1 MDQQKHQ
8 FCLFVFLSFIIFA
21 TILST
26 AVSASEFTFHIALPP
41 EDYPRAK
48 LDVESIPGLILPP
61 SEPAPTVS
69 GITPNTG
76 PTIGVTPVVITG
88 TGFIPESAVTIGGNL
103 ATDIAFVSSTEF
115 RATTPTGNRGA
126 QDVVVVNSDGQK
138 AQLVSGFTYSM
149 GRLGEEFQVN
159 SDSAYDQTYPSI
171 GMDADGNFVIAWH
184 TWKGS
189 DIDVYARRYASDGT
203 PQGREFMVNTHT
215 PGSQHRPSVGMD
227 AKGNFVIAWGSYG
240 QDGSWWG
247 VYAQRYSADGTPVG
261 IEFQVNTY
269 TQDSQSDPFVAMDAI
284 GNFIIVW
291 HSEGQDGSGLGIYAQ
306 QYAADGTPL
315 GTEFQVNTYTQE
327 HQGFPSVAMN
337 TTGNFIIVWHGE
349 GENGIGVYARRYATD
364 GTPIDTEFPVG
375 TQENRS
381 GGSVG
386 MDSSG
391 NFVIAWYTSG
401 GDENVYA
408 QRYAND
414 GSPIGTEFQVNT
426 YAAGD
431 QFWPYVAMN
440 NAGNFVIAWVSQE
453 QDGSKRG
460 IYAQQYASDGTPVGS
475 EFQVNTYTT
484 DNQDDPSVDMDTAG
498 HFVIVWQSEGQD
510 GDDYGI
516 YAQRFAGG
524 FPVLSLT
531 SITPN
536 LGPIAGGT
544 PITLTGTYF
553 QDSATVTIGGVS
565 ATDVT
570 VLSETEIA
578 ATTPAVGTV
587 GVYDVVVTN
596 PDEQSSTLPYG
607 FTYTF
612 LYTEPFFQTDLRPD
626 ADGYVTVQLPDDMPI
641 GSSMVLVAQNLTLDE
656 LPTTADAFLE
666 SVDITFSIPD
676 PTAGDIV
683 DVSAIIHNNG
693 SSPIQNFTVSFFD
706 GDPDSGGILIGVDL
720 ITDTIQPGESAIA
733 KIRWDTTGAGG
744 DKQVYVRIDPFD
756 KMPET
761 DETNNTASVPIKVY
775 TQVDL
780 VITPEDISFS
790 NPSPMVG
797 EEVTIFT
804 IVNNNGET
812 SASGAVVE
820 AFVGNPDV
828 GGVLLG
834 TDIIDVPAGGS
845 TTLDFQSLG
854 DFGSLNT
861 AGGSATAEITWM
873 PETAGEFEIFVSVNR
888 DSAIDESNYSN
899 NTASKMISVSSE
911 AIYIDCGNDA
921 SDVEYNETIGYGYLD
936 GFPFTDWGDEPYE
949 TVRVDFDGEIRYR
962 FDNLDVERYYHLD
975 FSFYEGDGIGR
986 IAEVWVDGVKVGEQI
1001 VLSAMPNYPS
1011 FGIPPETY
1019 TDGTITVSIRRSGF
1033 RDIVVSEPKAGDIVV
1048 SELRLIPIDK
1058 IPIDCGSPDDLAYSI
1073 ERGYGY
1079 LDGQPFTDW
1088 GNEPYQTVRLD
1099 MDGEVRYQFDNL
1111 QPLKKYQVNFT
1122 FYEGDGGNRNEEVWI
1137 DSIFTGLSV
1146 FLGDEQIHYEHADVL
1161 EELYDLDGSI
1171 IVSIQKTQGIGA
1183 IVSEIALEE
1192 QTTLNPFSCSPGD
1205 VSGDGE
1211 STAYDASLILQ
1222 AVVGLIPF
1230 PDNPDYPCFTLENA
1244 DVSGNGSLSA
1254 LDAAMILQYT
1264 VGLIDI
1270 FAAQQPTS
1278 QALAYRQF
1286 TRQMFINTP
1295 VEQQKAGQFMVSIY
1309 LDEARGVL
1317 AGELSIAKPATMRVQ
1332 GIEAHPNFM
1341 IESLERKNEL
1351 KLVFATAQPVMGR
1364 TMLAYITLD
1373 ARANE
1378 PRDIDSLRHSFVLV
1392 GAQLN
1397 EGTIPVYWQETGWDE
1412 ELQTGQDKEY
1422 QKLVFSE
1429 KTGSLH
1435 PPPQVTRTRW
1445 AVWFYSLNSTFEGRP
1460 LQIGDIVTAKDAD
1473 GVICGV
1479 YVVDRE
1485 SEYGYM
1491 PVYGDDPYTEADEGA
1506 TDGEELTFY
1515 INGQCAHPFFFDEL
1529 WWTPD
1534 IKLKEVDLTTGACLH
1549 LSGEVFI
1556 NGQPAPIG
1564 TVITA
1569 HSEDGSEIAQ
1579 YFVRT
1584 VGIYGVMH
1592 LRETS
1597 GLQSGEVITLAVN
1610 GQIVETT
1617 AENIVWDGEL
1627 RSMQRDL
1634 AVYVE

>member
-1 MDQQKHQ
+1 G
-8 FCLFVFLSFIIFA
+8 V
-21 TILST
+21 
-26 AVSASEFTFHIALPP
+26 
-41 EDYPRAK
+41 
-48 LDVESIPGLILPP
+48 
-61 SEPAPTVS
+61 PT
-69 GITPNTG
+69 
-76 PTIGVTPVVITG
+76 
-88 TGFIPESAVTIGGNL
+88 
-103 ATDIAFVSSTEF
+103 
-115 RATTPTGNRGA
+115 
-126 QDVVVVNSDGQK
+126 
-138 AQLVSGFTYSM
+138 
-149 GRLGEEFQVN
+149 
-159 SDSAYDQTYPSI
+159 
-171 GMDADGNFVIAWH
+171 
-184 TWKGS
+184 
-189 DIDVYARRYASDGT
+189 
-203 PQGREFMVNTHT
+203 
-215 PGSQHRPSVGMD
+215 
-227 AKGNFVIAWGSYG
+227 
-240 QDGSWWG
+240 
-247 VYAQRYSADGTPVG
+247 
-261 IEFQVNTY
+261 
-269 TQDSQSDPFVAMDAI
+269 
-284 GNFIIVW
+284 
-291 HSEGQDGSGLGIYAQ
+291 
-306 QYAADGTPL
+306 
-315 GTEFQVNTYTQE
+315 
-327 HQGFPSVAMN
+327 
-337 TTGNFIIVWHGE
+337 
-349 GENGIGVYARRYATD
+349 
-364 GTPIDTEFPVG
+364 
-375 TQENRS
+375 
-381 GGSVG
+381 
-386 MDSSG
+386 
-391 NFVIAWYTSG
+391 
-401 GDENVYA
+401 
-408 QRYAND
+408 
-414 GSPIGTEFQVNT
+414 
-426 YAAGD
+426 
-431 QFWPYVAMN
+431 
-440 NAGNFVIAWVSQE
+440 
-453 QDGSKRG
+453 
-460 IYAQQYASDGTPVGS
+460 
-475 EFQVNTYTT
+475 
-484 DNQDDPSVDMDTAG
+484 
-498 HFVIVWQSEGQD
+498 
-510 GDDYGI
+510 
-516 YAQRFAGG
+516 
-524 FPVLSLT
+524 
-531 SITPN
+531 
-536 LGPIAGGT
+536 
-544 PITLTGTYF
+544 
-553 QDSATVTIGGVS
+553 
-565 ATDVT
+565 
-570 VLSETEIA
+570 
-578 ATTPAVGTV
+578 
-587 GVYDVVVTN
+587 
-596 PDEQSSTLPYG
+596 
-607 FTYTF
+607 
-612 LYTEPFFQTDLRPD
+612 
-626 ADGYVTVQLPDDMPI
+626 
-641 GSSMVLVAQNLTLDE
+641 
-656 LPTTADAFLE
+656 
-666 SVDITFSIPD
+666 
-676 PTAGDIV
+676 
-683 DVSAIIHNNG
+683 
-693 SSPIQNFTVSFFD
+693 
-706 GDPDSGGILIGVDL
+706 
-720 ITDTIQPGESAIA
+720 
-733 KIRWDTTGAGG
+733 
-744 DKQVYVRIDPFD
+744 
-756 KMPET
+756 
-761 DETNNTASVPIKVY
+761 
-775 TQVDL
+775 
-780 VITPEDISFS
+780 
-790 NPSPMVG
+790 
-797 EEVTIFT
+797 
-804 IVNNNGET
+804 
-812 SASGAVVE
+812 
-820 AFVGNPDV
+820 
-828 GGVLLG
+828 
-834 TDIIDVPAGGS
+834 
-845 TTLDFQSLG
+845 
-854 DFGSLNT
+854 
-861 AGGSATAEITWM
+861 
-873 PETAGEFEIFVSVNR
+873 
-888 DSAIDESNYSN
+888 
-899 NTASKMISVSSE
+899 
-911 AIYIDCGNDA
+911 
-921 SDVEYNETIGYGYLD
+921 
-936 GFPFTDWGDEPYE
+936 
-949 TVRVDFDGEIRYR
+949 
-962 FDNLDVERYYHLD
+962 
-975 FSFYEGDGIGR
+975 
-986 IAEVWVDGVKVGEQI
+986 
-1001 VLSAMPNYPS
+1001 
-1011 FGIPPETY
+1011 ETY
-1019 TDGTITVSIRRSGF
+1019 TDGTIIVSIRRSGV
-1033 RDIVVSEPKAGDIVV
+1033 RDIVVSEPRAGDIVV

-1610 GQIVETT
+1610 GQTVESTG
-1617 AENIVWDGEL
+1617 ENIIWDGES
-1627 RSMQRDL
+1627 RWMQRDL
-1634 AVYVE
+1634 AIYVE